1 MKKQID
7 DKNNQI
13 AKLRTDEAFTKE
25 QFYNLSAESSSQ
37 ITMLKNEIASVEKT
51 AKLYFQMYYERKI
64 NQVLKLFLLSIFLH
78 LIKFRIAKMKK
89 LDFLDFL
96 DENK

>member
-51 AKLYFQMYYERKI
+51 AKLYFQMYSDERKI
-64 NQVLKLFLLSIFLH
+64 NQVLKLFLLSIFR
-78 LIKFRIAKMKK
+78 IKFRIAKMKK